1 VLQSSWLPVANYAI
15 RHSYITHYF
24 ALHSENSLAMCLPSH
39 FIYIKSFAIWHL
51 DIWKALVTSI
61 FSYAPLQFNIQ
72 VTVMLPEAIPNLQD
86 ISWKFLQLVQFELM
100 SQYNN

>member
-1 VLQSSWLPVANYAI
+1 M
-15 RHSYITHYF
+15 R
-24 ALHSENSLAMCLPSH
+24 LPSH
-39 FIYIKSFAIWHL
+39 FIYIKSFTIWHL
-51 DIWKALVTSI
+51 DVWKALVTSI

-100 SQYNN
+100 SQYDNLFLFIKITLNFTCFSFAIVVHWSFLG